1 MMGYATSRKLLR
13 CSAILIASA
22 SIGAAYADDQL
33 QFSVTVPTRDGT
45 KLAADVYLPTNSGK
59 HPVLF
64 QLTPYNK
71 QGQNSTAKY
80 YTSRG
85 YAVVVADSRGI
96 YASEGT
102 WTPYVNDGQD
112 GYDIQQ
118 WIGQQTWSNGKIGMF
133 GCSYP
138 GFTQLLSAPYRSEY
152 LKAILPEC
160 AQSDNFSAIWSTDGL
175 YQIALA
181 PAWGLSQEGVAT
193 NKERPRVNW
202 GQLVWHLPLKTL
214 PERVGISSDFV
225 SDSIEHYSYSDF
237 WKRMSIR
244 ELYHEMDVPAFHTV
258 GWYDDLTAE
267 TIRNFVNM
275 RKSSRSEHSR
285 KWQKLLIGP
294 WDHGVKPRRY
304 YGDLDLGSEMERFN
318 VQEMRDRWFDYHL
331 KGEQNGL
338 DKEAPIKIF
347 VMGANKWRDEW
358 DWPLERAMDTRFY
371 FHSDGFANTLFGNGR
386 LTLTPPSDQKPDQY
400 RYDPNHPVMTYGG
413 HGCCP
418 YVQLAIGPFDQR
430 ATQLRN
436 DVLVYTTETLT
447 EDVEVTGQ
455 PEANLAVSSDVLDTD
470 FFVTLSDVYPDG
482 RSIVITEGSIRG
494 RFRDSLTEPKKMTP
508 GEIMNLKIPLWGTS
522 NVFKKGHKIRVHITS
537 SNFPRY
543 ARNLNSGK
551 PPGEETVDDITI
563 ATQNIYHDEK
573 NMSWI
578 TLPLVPV
585 SNP

>member
-1 MMGYATSRKLLR
+1 MMGYSNSRKLLR
-13 CSAILIASA
+13 CSAILIAST
-22 SIGAAYADDQL
+22 SIGAAYANDQL
-33 QFSVTVPTRDGT
+33 QFSVTVPTKDGT

-71 QGQNSTAKY
+71 KGQNSTAKY

-181 PAWGLSQEGVAT
+181 PAWGLSQEVVAT
-193 NKERPRVNW
+193 DKERPRVHW

-214 PERVGISSDFV
+214 PERIGISSDFV
-225 SDSIEHYSYSDF
+225 SGSIEHYSYGDF

-304 YGDLDLGSEMERFN
+304 YGDLDLGPEMEQFN

-371 FHSDGFANTLFGNGR
+371 LHSDGFANTLFGNGR
-386 LTLTPPSDQKPDQY
+386 LSPTSPSDQKPDQY

-418 YVQLAIGPFDQR
+418 YVPLAIGPFDQR

-436 DVLVYTTETLT
+436 DVLVYTSETLT

-494 RFRDSLTEPKKMTP
+494 RFRDSFTEPKKMTP
-508 GEIMNLKIPLWGTS
+508 GEVMNLKIPLWGTS

-551 PPGEETVDDITI
+551 PPGEETADDITI
-563 ATQNIYHDEK
+563 ATQNIHHDEK